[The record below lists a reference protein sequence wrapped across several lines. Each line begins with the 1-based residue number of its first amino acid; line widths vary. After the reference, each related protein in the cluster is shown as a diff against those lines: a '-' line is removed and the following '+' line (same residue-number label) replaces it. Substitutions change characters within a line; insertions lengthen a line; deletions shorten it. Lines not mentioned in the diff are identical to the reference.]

1 MTAWGYQYFTI
12 TVYRI
17 MKPSLIM
24 AMLSDLLYL
33 SQSGMLTKEMTDSV
47 LLSYKDMS
55 DRDRVRK
62 LVPRLVL

>member
-1 MTAWGYQYFTI
+1 
-12 TVYRI
+12 
-17 MKPSLIM
+17 M